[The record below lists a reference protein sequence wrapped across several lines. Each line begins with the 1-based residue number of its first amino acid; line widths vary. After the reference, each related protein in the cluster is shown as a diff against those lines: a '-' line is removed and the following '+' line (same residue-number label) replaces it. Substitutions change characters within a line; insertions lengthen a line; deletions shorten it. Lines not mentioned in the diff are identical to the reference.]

1 MSQAYRVCAGAVQC
15 ESESES
21 ALEIIS
27 DIKGVIPI
35 IQKQFL
41 GAGWKEEGG
50 LLKKQFDG
58 VDVEVDLNKKVF
70 RAHIEGDKDVWVTDR
85 SASHKEALKKGRE
98 NLKKQLDT
106 EIMKRD
112 QKILAEIE
120 SNISAGEEE
129 ALIRLAQSQ
138 GTITEQSKSGGNFRL
153 TVKA

>member
-21 ALEIIS
+21 ALDIIS
-27 DIKGVIPI
+27 DIKGVVPLIEKRFI
-35 IQKQFL
+35 DS
-41 GAGWKEEGG
+41 GWKQEEG

-58 VDVEVDLNKKVF
+58 VDVEVDLSKKVF
-70 RAHIEGDKDVWVTDR
+70 RAHIEGDKDVWVTSR
-85 SASHKEALKKGRE
+85 GASHKEALKEGRDK
-98 NLKKQLDT
+98 LKKQLDA

-120 SNISAGEEE
+120 GNISAGEEE
-129 ALIRLAQSQ
+129 ALIRWGQSQ